1 MDTED
6 ADLIANLRHCFDTLG
21 IKTQEDLL
29 EVKEFWRARYKE
41 ISQSPHLSRNELNE
55 LLIQLESAY
64 KYLKDFDRNE
74 LIEIANQ
81 SEDLLQSPQP
91 QEPFWF
97 EVSGGGLRISIYRT
111 DWAYFCHLEGAL
123 ARLNNDH
130 TPVFRLFVKALSHL
144 KHRSKK
150 GTWAD
155 SKQKGFVLKSTTT
168 SLGGKFEP
176 LSPIFWNL
184 LYCHVRKAGLF
195 VQYCWNT
202 S

>member
-1 MDTED
+1 MNMDAED

-29 EVKEFWRARYKE
+29 EVKEFWRARYNE

-91 QEPFWF
+91 QEPF
-97 EVSGGGLRISIYRT
+97 
-111 DWAYFCHLEGAL
+111 
-123 ARLNNDH
+123 
-130 TPVFRLFVKALSHL
+130 
-144 KHRSKK
+144 
-150 GTWAD
+150 
-155 SKQKGFVLKSTTT
+155 
-168 SLGGKFEP
+168 
-176 LSPIFWNL
+176 
-184 LYCHVRKAGLF
+184 
-195 VQYCWNT
+195 
-202 S
+202 